1 MRQFTVTLTEDQII
15 CILQQLTDTIIT
27 IFYLPA
33 DPAGPDI
40 PLKNPDDHQV
50 LLNTFN
56 QLRDMVIKSKR
67 HQAKGFNGP
76 QVTHHAIDTDL
87 KDQKNPCPLCTPWQK
102 QSQGEISG

>member
-1 MRQFTVTLTEDQII
+1 MNQYTVTLSEAQIY

-40 PLKNPDDHQV
+40 PFKKTDDHQV

-76 QVTHHAIDTDL
+76 QVTHHAIDTDSPFT
-87 KDQKNPCPLCTPWQK
+87 PCPPCTPWQK